1 MSLPGLNIKDVV
13 DNMVETLYGDYSQ
26 EKKDSLKEYYTTGGG
41 SENVKKNIEAIQKG
55 YKTAKDGLQSLSD
68 SAAIVPSISGAN
80 SVVVVT
86 VGQAT
91 STTTPNPAWNTMFNK
106 FAKGS
111 LSSQASMV
119 EKSLSDM
126 LSSCK
131 AISYEPPEQVLQL
144 ESTLKSVKDLI
155 NLIP

>member
-1 MSLPGLNIKDVV
+1 MSLPGLNLEDVV
-13 DNMVETLYGDYSQ
+13 DNMVETLYGEYPQ

-55 YKTAKDGLQSLSD
+55 YETTEDGLQSLSE
-68 SAAIVPSISGAN
+68 SAAIVPSISDTN
-80 SVVVVT
+80 SVIVVT
-86 VGQAT
+86 VGQAS

-106 FAKGS
+106 FAKGC

-126 LSSCK
+126 LSNCK
-131 AISYEPPEQVLQL
+131 AISYEPPEQILKL
-144 ESTLKSVKDLI
+144 ESTLNKVKDLI
-155 NLIP
+155 NSIP